1 MKGIDNP
8 EYIVPKDA
16 SGRVMCI
23 VLRKFTNG
31 GKVGVVIYGWLVEG
45 KRFQENEEGGNGNEN
60 NGESQPGYR
69 VRSITI
75 TSILPSPSIH
85 T

>member
-16 SGRVMCI
+16 SDCCWCE
-23 VLRKFTNG
+23 LRNTTNE